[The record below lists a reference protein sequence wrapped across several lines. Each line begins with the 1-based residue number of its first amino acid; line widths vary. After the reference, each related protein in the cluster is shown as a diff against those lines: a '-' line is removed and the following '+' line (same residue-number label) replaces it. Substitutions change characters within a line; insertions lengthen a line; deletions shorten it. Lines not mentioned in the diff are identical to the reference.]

1 VADGWNGGRR
11 PARGQQQP
19 DADPTRAVPRSEPP
33 RPRAWSQVPPGG
45 RTQQDPR
52 GPGQP
57 ARQWDRNGVDTTQ
70 YAPRQVPQPY
80 RDQRYRDQPYRDQSQ
95 RQQPPGPPRR
105 GGQPA
110 AVVPPARPRRKRRW
124 GRRLGVVALVLLLA
138 LGGFTWFLDAKLN
151 RVAALVDYAGRPA
164 ATSGTNWLLVGSD
177 SRADLSPE
185 QQAAL
190 STGDTGGSRT
200 DTIMLLHKPSSGAST
215 LVSIPRDS
223 YLDIP
228 GHGRNKVN
236 AAFSIGGPQ
245 LLVQTVERATGLRIQ
260 HYAEVGFGGF
270 AGVVDAVGG
279 VTMCL
284 PNAIDDPAAGIN
296 LAAGCQ
302 QLTGAQALGYVR
314 TRHTFANQDL
324 TRIANQRAF
333 LTALFAKA
341 SSPSTFL
348 NPFRFLPLATQG
360 VGSLTVDSGDH
371 VWNLAGLGLSI
382 SSGDLV
388 NTTVPVGGTPT
399 VPGAGSV
406 VEWDRAKAQQFFGAL
421 AADRPLPADL
431 VSGG

>member
-1 VADGWNGGRR
+1 MADGWNGGRKPQR
-11 PARGQQQP
+11 SDP
-19 DADPTRAVPRSEPP
+19 DATRAVPRAEPP
-33 RPRAWSQVPPGG
+33 RPRAWSQVPPPG
-45 RTQQDPR
+45 RPPQGPPPR
-52 GPGQP
+52 APQPGQ
-57 ARQWDRNGVDTTQ
+57 RQWDRDGVDRTQ
-70 YAPRQVPQPY
+70 YAPRQTPQPY
-80 RDQRYRDQPYRDQSQ
+80 RGQSYGE
-95 RQQPPGPPRR
+95 QPPAPPRR
-105 GGQPA
+105 GSR
-110 AVVPPARPRRKRRW
+110 PPVATPPPRPRRKRRW
-124 GRRLGVVALVLLLA
+124 GRRLGVLVLVLLVA
-138 LGGFTWFLDAKLN
+138 LGGFTWFLDSKLN
-151 RVAALVDYAGRPA
+151 RVDALVDYAGRPA

-177 SRADLSPE
+177 SRADLSAE

-190 STGDTGGSRT
+190 ATGDTGGNRT
-200 DTIMLLHKPSSGAST
+200 DTIMLLHKPDSGAST

-228 GHGRNKVN
+228 GHGRDKVN

-245 LLVQTVERATGLRIQ
+245 LLVQTVEQATGLRVQ

-279 VTMCL
+279 VNICL

-302 QLTGAQALGYVR
+302 DLDGAQALGYVR
-314 TRHTFANQDL
+314 TRHTFASQDL
-324 TRIANQRAF
+324 TRIENQRAF
-333 LTALFAKA
+333 LTALFDKA

-371 VWNLAGLGLSI
+371 VWNLAGLGLAI

-399 VPGAGSV
+399 VDGAGSV
-406 VEWDRAKAQQFFGAL
+406 VEWDSNKAQRFFGAL
-421 AADRPLPADL
+421 AADQQLPADL
-431 VSGG
+431 VSTS